1 MHTWTVARADIKTEL
16 GHSLQL
22 LPRKPA
28 LGGDTKPSPSS
39 RLMQVKLAGNQ
50 IGNNNSVTIGLMAQ
64 T

>member
-28 LGGDTKPSPSS
+28 LGGDKAQPKQPTH
-39 RLMQVKLAGNQ
+39 AG
-50 IGNNNSVTIGLMAQ
+50 Q
-64 T
+64 TCRKSDWKQ